1 MEKEFDI
8 LYKSGKNKYEIKQV
22 KIQCKSNPEN
32 KVYIHILYIDNT
44 HTQIVITDPTI
55 IEKLMTLES
64 KKNAASSFTTIIK
77 PFIESDQNYSLM
89 PLINVKKSNIYK
101 NTFKLDS
108 NDIIEIINTLIDMDI
123 NDRINVKHMTR
134 KVKITL
140 PFDFKTYIWQIEDK
154 LLLERRKK
162 TDFTNEVYSLVS
174 NIDYNKKQLFITV
187 QCEKD
192 VEFDNVLLDL
202 LENLER

>member
-1 MEKEFDI
+1 
-8 LYKSGKNKYEIKQV
+8 
-22 KIQCKSNPEN
+22 
-32 KVYIHILYIDNT
+32 
-44 HTQIVITDPTI
+44 
-55 IEKLMTLES
+55 
-64 KKNAASSFTTIIK
+64 IIK

-174 NIDYNKKQLFITV
+174 NIDYNKK
-187 QCEKD
+187 
-192 VEFDNVLLDL
+192 
-202 LENLER
+202 